1 VTAAE
6 RWLRERLSDAPPRLL
21 ESMLAALPPEAP
33 SVPDALAEGAL
44 RLYEA
49 VGRGPGGR
57 EDALPLLSADALL
70 THAFQAQAE
79 SDPAGVAELAARWGG
94 AGRLG
99 ELAARLA
106 ESISYPTRT

>member
-1 VTAAE
+1 MTAAE
-6 RWLRERLSDAPPRLL
+6 RWVRERLPDAPPRLV
-21 ESMLAALPPEAP
+21 ETMLAALPAEAP
-33 SVPDALAEGAL
+33 SVAVALAEGAL

-49 VGRGPGGR
+49 VVRGGGGR

-94 AGRLG
+94 DGRLG
-99 ELAARLA
+99 ALAASLA
-106 ESISYPTRT
+106 ASTPHPRPT